1 MGIRFGCK
9 RIVNSNGK
17 YYNTKINCDGIR
29 HECSFFWGVYIVIQ
43 MIKGTALRNVTFG
56 GITYVLA
63 EDIYYNVKGWAPIE
77 PRAQVKSPEGA
88 EMYWYF
94 PDMDSLAA
102 WIDTGNLDTCIQG
115 VLIPD

>member
-1 MGIRFGCK
+1 M
-9 RIVNSNGK
+9 
-17 YYNTKINCDGIR
+17 
-29 HECSFFWGVYIVIQ
+29 IQ
-43 MIKGTALRNVTFG
+43 RIKGTALRNVTFG

-63 EDIYYNVKGWAPIE
+63 EDIYYNVKGWVPIE

-88 EMYWYF
+88 EIYWYF

-102 WIDTGNLDTCIQG
+102 WIDTGNLDICIQG

>member
-1 MGIRFGCK
+1 M
-9 RIVNSNGK
+9 
-17 YYNTKINCDGIR
+17 
-29 HECSFFWGVYIVIQ
+29 IQ

-63 EDIYYNVKGWAPIE
+63 EDIYYDAKDWAPIE

-88 EMYWYF
+88 ETYWYF
-94 PDMDSLAA
+94 PDIDSLAA

-115 VLIPD
+115 VLIPDDEELYPEE